1 MIDEWSGLA
10 QTYFAQYGYVF
21 VFVAL
26 LLENVLFLGAI
37 IPGAVVLILCG
48 WLSQKGEGFPSSLVL
63 IGFLGTVSGD
73 VVSYTI
79 GKKVGTRL
87 LLSKKWGKGLTA
99 MSERVRHEPMVLMFC
114 HFVSYLR
121 MFVPIS
127 AGISGV
133 PFRRWLPLDASGAAL
148 WVASHISVG
157 YFLSLSEASAYMK
170 QIAVAVLA
178 LLVLSIGVR
187 TFLMR
192 RRVEPPLEK

>member
-1 MIDEWSGLA
+1 MIDKWSGLA
-10 QTYFAQYGYVF
+10 QMYFAQYGYMF

-63 IGFLGTVSGD
+63 VGFLGTVSGD

-87 LLSKKWGKGLTA
+87 LVSKKWGKGLTA
-99 MSERVRHEPMVLMFC
+99 MCERVRNEPMLLMFC

-121 MFVPIS
+121 MFVPLS
-127 AGISGV
+127 AGVSGV

-170 QIAVAVLA
+170 QVAVVVLA
-178 LLVLSIGVR
+178 LLVLCISVR
-187 TFLMR
+187 AFLIR
-192 RRVEPPLEK
+192 RHVEIP